1 MLIGNKSDL
10 ASRRAVTTK
19 EGEQFAEEN
28 GLIFLETSAKM
39 ATNVETAFIKTAAK
53 IYDNILSGVYDP
65 TNEVRGQTSPLRV
78 GGDFPLC
85 VLFPIGKGK
94 IARELCFVRNWMP

>member
-1 MLIGNKSDL
+1 
-10 ASRRAVTTK
+10 
-19 EGEQFAEEN
+19 FAEEN

-65 TNEVRGQTSPLRV
+65 TNEAPGIKLGP
-78 GGDFPLC
+78 
-85 VLFPIGKGK
+85 
-94 IARELCFVRNWMP
+94 

>member
-1 MLIGNKSDL
+1 MYGDK
-10 ASRRAVTTK
+10 
-19 EGEQFAEEN
+19 FAEEN

-65 TNEVRGQTSPLRV
+65 TNEVWAP
-78 GGDFPLC
+78 
-85 VLFPIGKGK
+85 
-94 IARELCFVRNWMP
+94 

>member
-1 MLIGNKSDL
+1 MLHFFVL
-10 ASRRAVTTK
+10 CFLFF
-19 EGEQFAEEN
+19 QFAEEN

-65 TNEVRGQTSPLRV
+65 TNEVCAL
-78 GGDFPLC
+78 
-85 VLFPIGKGK
+85 
-94 IARELCFVRNWMP
+94 